1 MYPVSYEA
9 DIALEGR
16 NRLTSFFRYFTAIPA
31 LIVAFFY
38 FLGAYLGAIVA
49 WFSIVFTGKYPEGIY
64 DFNVKALRM
73 LTRVNGYYNLA
84 VDEYPPFNGDDDPN
98 YPIRVSVAP
107 PLEKY
112 DRLKTGLRLLIGIPV
127 LLLSYVW
134 GIIVSIVSIIAW
146 FAILFTGKLPEG
158 LASPLRG
165 GLSYT
170 TKAVAYYQ
178 LLMVEDYPPFSEEG
192 ANAPAGQISTGTKE
206 EA

>member
-9 DIALEGR
+9 DVALEGR
-16 NRLTSFFRYFTAIPA
+16 NRLTTFFRYFTAIPA

-38 FLGAYLGAIVA
+38 AIGAYLGAIVA

-73 LTRVNGYYNLA
+73 ITRVNSYYNLA
-84 VDEYPPFNGDDDPN
+84 VDEYPPFNGDDDPS
-98 YPIRVSVAP
+98 YPVRVSVAP
-107 PLEKY
+107 PLAKY

-134 GIIVSIVSIIAW
+134 AIIVSVVSIIAW
-146 FAILFTGKLPEG
+146 FAIVFTGKLPEG
-158 LASPLRG
+158 LANPLRG

-170 TKAVAYYQ
+170 TKAMAYYH

-192 ANAPAGQISTGTKE
+192 ANAPAGQISTGTK
-206 EA
+206 AGV